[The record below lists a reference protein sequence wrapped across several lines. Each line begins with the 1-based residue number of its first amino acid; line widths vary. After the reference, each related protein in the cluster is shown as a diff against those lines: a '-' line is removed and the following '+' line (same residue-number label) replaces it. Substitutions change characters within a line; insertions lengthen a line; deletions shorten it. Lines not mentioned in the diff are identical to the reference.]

1 MFTISIY
8 FKPMLSILPYNTRK
22 KGKKTA
28 TAPGTPFFSPYI
40 LRPMAYT
47 LFYRSPFYTP
57 IFL

>member
-28 TAPGTPFFSPYI
+28 VAPGTPFFSPYI
-40 LRPMAYT
+40 LCPVAYT

>member
-22 KGKKTA
+22 KVKKTA
-28 TAPGTPFFSPYI
+28 AAPGTPFFSPYI
-40 LRPMAYT
+40 LYPVAYT